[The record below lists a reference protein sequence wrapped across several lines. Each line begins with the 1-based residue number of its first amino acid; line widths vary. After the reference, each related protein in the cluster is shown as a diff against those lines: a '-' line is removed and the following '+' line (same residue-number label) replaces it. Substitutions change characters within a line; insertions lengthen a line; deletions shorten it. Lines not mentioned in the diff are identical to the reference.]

1 MITTLRE
8 VMIANVRLNMFPQDE
23 KGGNLISAATCS
35 HAIMPSC
42 GPCPRYIQKSDLQP
56 GAYRNHNWGACCG
69 LCQQVS
75 RLLNPF
81 PGDYRLLQVL
91 FLDLDQEHLSRQAVT
106 SSLS

>member
-42 GPCPRYIQKSDLQP
+42 GPCPRYRSQIYNLVLIGTTIGVLVVGCVSKSPD
-56 GAYRNHNWGACCG
+56 
-69 LCQQVS
+69 
-75 RLLNPF
+75 F
-81 PGDYRLLQVL
+81 
-91 FLDLDQEHLSRQAVT
+91 
-106 SSLS
+106 